1 MNLQQLKT
9 LVAIFENNSFSAA
22 ADKVSLSH
30 SAISLQMRTLEE
42 ELGQEL
48 FDRSTRPATLT
59 PTGRAT
65 ALAAQKALKMI
76 DSVRLI
82 GAGQQASNKISFG
95 VVPTEALHLL
105 PMLLRAFQQRQPK
118 AHIQVRSDLSG
129 NLALQVLNMDLDFA
143 VLTAPITALPELTVQ
158 ELVVEPLFVIAPRH
172 IRARTDEELLN
183 SHPFIA
189 FEAMT
194 WMGHQVSARLQSRD
208 IRVNEIM
215 EVDNLDVIETMVMEG
230 FGVSIVPQRFLAPP
244 LSEKLTVIPFGRPQE
259 IRRLVLVHRAG
270 EETDLPIAN
279 IRQFIRSR
287 GPDPGQWAGTH
298 TSNGH

>member
-22 ADKVSLSH
+22 ADKMSLSH

-59 PTGRAT
+59 PTGKAT

-76 DSVRLI
+76 ESVRLI
-82 GAGQQASNKISFG
+82 GTGQQASNKISFG
-95 VVPTEALHLL
+95 VVPTEARHLL
-105 PMLLRAFQQRQPK
+105 PMLLRAFHQRQPK
-118 AHIQVRSDLSG
+118 AHVQVRSDLSG

-143 VLTAPITALPELTVQ
+143 ILTAPITALPELTVQ

-172 IRARTDEELLN
+172 VRARTDEELL
-183 SHPFIA
+183 SRHPFIA

-194 WMGHQVSARLQSRD
+194 WMGHQVSARLQSRG

-215 EVDNLDVIETMVMEG
+215 EVDNLDAIETMVTEG

-244 LSEKLTVIPFGRPQE
+244 LSDKLTVIPFGRPQE

-287 GPDPGQWAGTH
+287 TPDPGQWDAPRNTN
-298 TSNGH
+298 SY